1 MKKSMTE
8 IVFTLLLLVL
18 FVFCSF
24 FTIVKSAD
32 FYQSMMRRQAAED
45 QVQLPYLYLFTRLEQ
60 AEGNISLETVD
71 NTDCLVLNESVDGT
85 AYQTWI
91 YYQDGALKELLV
103 KAGRQV
109 SLDEGEVMAVSRP
122 FRLRQDGSTLIVTIE
137 DDRGTDSVLRI
148 STKEDPR

>member
-1 MKKSMTE
+1 MKKSITE

-32 FYQSMMRRQAAED
+32 FYQSMMRRQAQED
-45 QVQLPYLYLFTRLEQ
+45 LVQLPYLYLFTRLEQ
-60 AEGNISLETVD
+60 AEGEFSLETAD
-71 NTDCLVLNESVDGT
+71 NTDCLVLNENVDGT

-103 KAGRQV
+103 KAGREV
-109 SLDEGEVMAVSRP
+109 SLKDGEVMTASSP
-122 FRLRQDGSTLIVTIE
+122 FHLLEEDGILIVTIE
-137 DDRGTDSVLRI
+137 DKRGTDQILRI
-148 STKEDPR
+148 SMKGDRR